1 MGGELERMDAPC
13 AIASCAGGWSSC
25 ADGIGALSEGN
36 ALELGDISGRCGT
49 GESGKGGV
57 TSLWGG
63 CVLAAVDFSD
73 ESGRTEF
80 RVLATGAKG
89 GLS

>member
-1 MGGELERMDAPC
+1 MDAPC
-13 AIASCAGGWSSC
+13 ALTLFAGGCSSC

-36 ALELGDISGRCGT
+36 ALELGDIAGCCAT
-49 GESGKGGV
+49 GESGGGV

-63 CVLAAVDFSD
+63 CVLAAVGNVD
-73 ESGRTEF
+73 ESGRTVS
-80 RVLATGAKG
+80 RATATGAKG